1 MKKKIVV
8 ALVLIILSMGL
19 FVSSVNAGAGSNINF
34 ELAKYRI
41 AIKSGDKELEASS
54 DEILQKIQEDFGYD
68 GEDIKAMMK
77 FEINISIK
85 KTGDDS
91 YRIKFG
97 TTSNTANRQ
106 IFAAKN
112 LTKRQLMRK
121 YSIDESDIPEDS
133 TEIPAIIVVK
143 CNAEE
148 KQDGYIATNPA
159 TYWYC
164 TLTLDQMF
172 TGDSIQSGRDLDVS
186 GTEIIAYDAARRKYN
201 RNNRRLDRW
210 SR

>member
-8 ALVLIILSMGL
+8 ALVLIILSVGL
-19 FVSSVNAGAGSNINF
+19 FVPNVDAGAASNVGF

-41 AIKSGDKELEASS
+41 WIKSGDKVLEASS
-54 DEILQKIQEDFGYD
+54 DEILQKIKEDFGYNE
-68 GEDIKAMMK
+68 EDIKEQMK
-77 FEINISIK
+77 FEINISIE

-106 IFAAKN
+106 IFAAKD

-121 YSIDESDIPEDS
+121 YRIDESDIPEDS
-133 TEIPAIIVVK
+133 TEIPAILIVK
-143 CNAEE
+143 CKAEE
-148 KQDGYIATNPA
+148 KQEGIHGGNAA

-164 TLTLDQMF
+164 TLTLDQIF
-172 TGDSIQSGRDLDVS
+172 TGDAIQSGRELDVS

-201 RNNRRLDRW
+201 RYNNRFYRW
-210 SR
+210 SS